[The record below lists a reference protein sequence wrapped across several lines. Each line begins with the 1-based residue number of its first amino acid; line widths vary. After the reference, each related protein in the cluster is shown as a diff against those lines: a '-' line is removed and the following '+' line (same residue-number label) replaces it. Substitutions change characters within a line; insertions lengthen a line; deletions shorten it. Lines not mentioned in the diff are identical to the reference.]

1 MDPSEE
7 LTQVLKAAKLELH
20 PDSPV
25 PIYYQLSRVFE
36 MLIQDDVY
44 RPGARF
50 PSEEAIS
57 AHFQV
62 SRPTANKA
70 VQILINDGWLS
81 RHRQDK
87 RSGTVVVEKPFVTLS
102 FLTDGLSFADQF
114 PPDVPL
120 ESRIIWTKTVPATAR
135 VAKML
140 KLGQGDPI
148 LHMRRLRFAYGQPV
162 MVCDSRVS
170 KNRFPGLFDQP
181 FVDDSLYRTLA
192 VRYECPVVCSE
203 RRAEAV
209 EAIDPEVVELLGIH
223 PFSSIMKMIG
233 VSCTHGMD
241 PVDYLETYLQHGVS
255 LRSKVFHGVASDE
268 DGAGSQDQEP

>member
-1 MDPSEE
+1 MATNLD
-7 LTQVLKAAKLELH
+7 LDQVLRGAKLELH

-36 MLIQDDVY
+36 LLIQDDVY
-44 RPGARF
+44 KPGTRF

-62 SRPTANKA
+62 SRPTASKA

-81 RHRQDK
+81 RHKQDK
-87 RSGTVVVEKPFVTLS
+87 RSGTIVVEKPYVTLS
-102 FLTDGLSFADQF
+102 FLTEGLSFADQF

-120 ESRIIWTKTVPATAR
+120 ESRIIWTKTVPATGR

-140 KLGQGDPI
+140 GVGEGDPI
-148 LHMRRLRFAYGQPV
+148 HYMRRLRFAYGQPV

-170 KNRFPGLFDQP
+170 KDRFPDLFEQP

-192 VRYECPVVCSE
+192 VRYNCPVVCSE

-233 VSCTHGMD
+233 VSCTRGND

-255 LRSKVFHGVASDE
+255 LRNKVYRPVLSDDE
-268 DGAGSQDQEP
+268 RAGSQDQEA